1 MDVKCLFKGNCGI
14 AVVATLAIALCLLF
28 SYVYLQDGDDGP
40 SIRMSP
46 EVGDNIC
53 WIQVNHESG
62 SSHDFELV
70 FSDIDE
76 EGNATFITYMDG
88 IPMDEPEM
96 TPEIFLETIYFD
108 TSSAESIGTETVTLD
123 GEDYLC
129 GIYLNDDG
137 DTLYVTDFGLILKQ
151 DFNGTH
157 YSAIFIS
164 SSLVG

>member
-1 MDVKCLFKGNCGI
+1 MNVKCLFKGNRGI
-14 AVVATLAIALCLLF
+14 AVVAVLAVALCLLF
-28 SYVYLQDGDDGP
+28 SYVYLQDDGP

-108 TSSAESIGTETVTLD
+108 TSSAESIGTATVTLD
-123 GEDYLC
+123 GVDYLLW
-129 GIYLNDDG
+129 YL
-137 DTLYVTDFGLILKQ
+137 
-151 DFNGTH
+151 
-157 YSAIFIS
+157 SER
-164 SSLVG
+164 